1 MTFTTCIQD
10 GAVTFTPDYGEE
22 STGFSIVSGF
32 TWTTID
38 ETTGEISVDAT
49 EAFEGDFV
57 ILVKYTQGGNDITIS
72 ITIEL
77 EDCAKT
83 LLENSFAYCT
93 GSGTYTQ
100 QIYLSDGTITGY
112 TIDDPTEGVSITTGG
127 LMTINTTAMGV
138 GVNNMNIVV
147 GGISY
152 PFTVT
157 ILTCAPPS
165 TSPIIDCVKDPI
177 GIVWVNQEGGRQSY
191 WFNQPKE
198 FEINQADGK
207 TYINTNKEKRYFSR
221 GRVEYGVNIE
231 QNFIPLLHLDS
242 MNSLKNSIQ
251 AWVCT
256 NITDLSTYKSIIID
270 EDTWVFRRTADRFFT
285 IEFSF
290 KFSKA
295 KVIQRQ

>member
-1 MTFTTCIQD
+1 MIFTTCIQD

-32 TWTTID
+32 VWTTID
-38 ETTGEISVDAT
+38 ETMGEISIDAG
-49 EAFEGDFV
+49 EVVAGDYV
-57 ILVKYTQGGNDITIS
+57 ILVKYTQGGQDVTMS

-83 LLENSFAYCT
+83 LLESEASYCT
-93 GSGTYTQ
+93 LSGLYTLQ
-100 QIYLSDGTITGY
+100 LYLSDGT
-112 TIDDPTEGVSITTGG
+112 TTGFNSDDIPDEVTLSSSG
-127 LMTINTTAMGV
+127 LLTVNALGMTAGV
-138 GVNNMNIVV
+138 YNFTIEVDSVE
-147 GGISY
+147 Y
-152 PFTVT
+152 PFSLT
-157 ILTCAPPS
+157 ILACAAPP
-165 TSPIIDCVKDPI
+165 TNELIDCDKDPI

-207 TYINTNKEKRYFSR
+207 TYINSDREKRYFSR
-221 GRVEYGVNIE
+221 GRVEYGVNIRQE
-231 QNFIPLLHLDS
+231 FIPLLHLDS
-242 MNSLKNSIQ
+242 INSLKNSIQ
-251 AWVCT
+251 AWTCT

-270 EDTWVFRRTADRFFT
+270 EDTWVFRRTADRFYT